1 MKTLVK
7 YMKQDEIVASRGV
20 MRTQPPS
27 PRFELLQV
35 DFNLDGLAT
44 YLSWSRRI
52 TGDLVGRGLDGYLK
66 KERSC

>member
-1 MKTLVK
+1 
-7 YMKQDEIVASRGV
+7 MKQAEIVASRGV

-66 KERSC
+66 EEKK